1 MAICASIILG
11 ATVLAYRPQ
20 EVKASEFRFPSGIP
34 SSLGTVSLTTVG
46 DQQYKTIT
54 ISGAGTSSNKAN
66 QATVTLGVQTEDPSA
81 AAAAE
86 ENARL
91 MTAVIAAIKEQ
102 GITEDMIET
111 ISYNIYPIYDSTTY
125 QRIIAYRV
133 VNTVNV
139 KITDLDKIGDV
150 IDAASKSGAN
160 SIEGVSFGLTDE
172 LANQL
177 KLDAYRKALSDAST
191 KANVIAETLG
201 IKITGV
207 LSVSESVYYP
217 YTPYRGYAAAEVS
230 GKVST
235 PVFQGSL
242 SVSVNVQIVYAFE

>member
-11 ATVLAYRPQ
+11 ATVIAYRPQ
-20 EVKASEFRFPSGIP
+20 EAMASEFRFPVGIP
-34 SSLGTVSLTTVG
+34 TSLGSVSLTTVG

-54 ISGAGTSSNKAN
+54 ISGAGSSSSKAN
-66 QATVTLGVQTEDPSA
+66 QATVTLGVQTEDLSA
-81 AAAAE
+81 AVAAE
-86 ENARL
+86 ENAQL
-91 MTAVIAAIKEQ
+91 MTEVISAIKEQ
-102 GITEDMIET
+102 GITEDKIET
-111 ISYNIYPIYDSTTY
+111 VNYSIYPVYDSTTY
-125 QRIIAYRV
+125 MRIIAYRV

-177 KLDAYRKALSDAST
+177 KLDAYKKALTDASA
-191 KANVIAETLG
+191 KANVIASTLQ

-217 YTPYRGYAAAEVS
+217 YTPYRGYATAEGS
-230 GKVST
+230 KIST
-235 PVFQGSL
+235 PIFQGAL
-242 SVSVNVQIVYAFE
+242 SVSVNVQIVYSFE